1 MNLIL
6 ILLILIYG
14 MMLMVNVVLYIKVL
28 KMVDVNIVLLQIVEN
43 LFMLILGH
51 VILVIMVIIYLMIN

>member
-1 MNLIL
+1 
-6 ILLILIYG
+6 
-14 MMLMVNVVLYIKVL
+14 MLMVNVVLYIKVL